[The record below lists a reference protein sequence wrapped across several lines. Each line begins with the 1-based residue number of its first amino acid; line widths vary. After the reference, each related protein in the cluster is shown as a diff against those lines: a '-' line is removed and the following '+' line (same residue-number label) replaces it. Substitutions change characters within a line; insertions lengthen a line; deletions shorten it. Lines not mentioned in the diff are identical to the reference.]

1 MTRVVI
7 IGSGAVAEAL
17 CAGLGERV
25 IAVVARNES
34 RGRELA
40 ALCGAEWCNSRIPTD
55 ADLYL
60 ISVSDRAIGE
70 VSDSYAFPDN
80 AVVAHTAGCPTLDLL
95 SKRIRHRAVFYPM
108 QTFTRGRRVDWREI
122 PIFVEGATPH
132 ALEVVQGLA
141 DEISAH
147 VEQADSA
154 RRSRLHLG
162 ATWVCNFVNMMF
174 VAGSRAADAPLTVYR
189 PLIEECV
196 RKAMALG
203 PQNCQTGVA
212 IRGDVEMQ
220 QRHAE
225 MLHDT
230 APEFEELYK
239 QISKTIWETLRKI

>member
-17 CAGLGERV
+17 CVGLAERV

-40 ALCGAEWCNSRIPTD
+40 ALCGAEWSAECIPV

-70 VSDSYAFPDN
+70 VSESWQFPED
-80 AVVAHTAGCPTLDLL
+80 AVVAHTAGCPTLDTL
-95 SKRIRHRAVFYPM
+95 SERIRHRAVFYPM

-122 PIFVEGATPH
+122 PIFVEGATEH
-132 ALEVVQGLA
+132 ALKVVQGLA
-141 DEISAH
+141 CEISEH
-147 VEQADSA
+147 VEQADST

-174 VAGSRAADAPLTVYR
+174 VAGSRAADTELTTYR
-189 PLIEECV
+189 PLVEECV
-196 RKAMALG
+196 RKAMTLG

-220 QRHAE
+220 QRHAQ
-225 MLHDT
+225 MLHDVT
-230 APEFEELYK
+230 PEFEELYK